1 MLLLLLLSKLIFLF
15 SIFGILLIFLLN
27 PLLIRVVSAIRGKK
41 KVSTSAIHPSVSL
54 ITVIHNAENLVV
66 EKIENSLSLKYPSNN
81 YEIII
86 YSDGSTDATEE
97 KVRQYTH
104 SKIRF
109 ISSEVFEGKN
119 SGLNKAMSEAI
130 GDIIIFSDVD
140 AILDT
145 NAIINLIQ
153 YFADEEVGGICG
165 QRVIY
170 EKNIKLKDAQSDYIK
185 FDSKIKS
192 LESQLD
198 SISSND
204 GKLYAIRRTLFQPIP
219 PTVTDDLYL
228 CLSVVRQHYRF
239 LFEPGA
245 KAFIRVPSRN
255 AVHEVRRRRRIVSRS
270 LKGIYIMREIMN
282 PFTYGMFSIRLFVNK
297 VMRRMLPLFLILI
310 FLSSMVLSLHDPFV
324 KIVLFFQII
333 FYTLAFSYGTFF
345 YSIKGFSLVKR
356 ITSVAY
362 YFCVGNYG
370 TLMGLIDFLMGR
382 QIAKWEPLKVDK

>member
-1 MLLLLLLSKLIFLF
+1 MKTSSLF
-15 SIFGILLIFLLN
+15 
-27 PLLIRVVSAIRGKK
+27 
-41 KVSTSAIHPSVSL
+41 PSVSI
-54 ITVIHNAENLVV
+54 ITVVHNGEDLIM
-66 EKIENSLSLKYPSNN
+66 EKIENSLSLNYPSDR

-86 YSDGSTDATEE
+86 FSDGSTDGTEK
-97 KVRQYTH
+97 KVKQITDTRIH
-104 SKIRF
+104 F
-109 ISSEVFEGKN
+109 FSSPIHEGKN
-119 SGLNKAMSEAI
+119 HAMNRAFPESSGEIL
-130 GDIIIFSDVD
+130 IFSDVD
-140 AILDT
+140 AMLDS
-145 NAIINLIQ
+145 NAIGNLVQ
-153 YFADEEVGGICG
+153 YFTDLEVGGVCG
-165 QRVIY
+165 QRVIH
-170 EKNIKLKDAQSDYIK
+170 EDRQKLQKAQSDYIK
-185 FDSKIKS
+185 FDSAIKH
-192 LESQLD
+192 LESQIG

-245 KAFIRVPSRN
+245 MAFIRVPSRN
-255 AVHEVRRRRRIVSRS
+255 AAHEVRRRRRIVSRS
-270 LKGIYIMREIMN
+270 LNGIYIMREIMN

-297 VMRRMLPLFLILI
+297 VMRRLLPLFLILI
-310 FLSSMVLSLHDPFV
+310 FLSSMVLSLYDPFV

-370 TLMGLIDFLMGR
+370 TLMGLIDFIMGR
-382 QIAKWEPLKVDK
+382 QIVKWEPLKTDK